1 MPLDM
6 PARLRGPEDGSSSAA
21 KLTLLWLQSGG
32 CGGCS
37 MSLLGAET
45 PDLFSTL
52 DLARIDILAHP
63 VLGPANADGFGALLD
78 RIRSREQPL
87 GILCLEGAVLRGP
100 NGTGR
105 FHMLAGTDTPMA
117 HLIAELARAA
127 RYVIAIGSCA
137 AYGGVTAAG
146 DNVTGAC
153 GLAFEGSEP
162 GGLLGAHFRSRS
174 GLPVIDISGC
184 PVHPEW
190 VTETL
195 VQLSLGR
202 FSAADLD
209 EFGRPRFFAGHFVHH
224 GCSRNEYY
232 EFKAS
237 AEAPG
242 QLGCMMEN
250 LGCIGTQ
257 AHGDCNIRL
266 WNGGGSCIRGG
277 YPCIGCTEPGFGER
291 DFPYLETP
299 KRGGIPLGLPADIP
313 KAWFVAL
320 AALAKA
326 ATPERLRRNALAET
340 ILAVPAADP
349 AKPSK

>member
-6 PARLRGPEDGSSSAA
+6 PARTQSLNGRTAA
-21 KLTLLWLQSGG
+21 RRMTLLWLQSGG

-45 PDLFSTL
+45 PDLFSVL
-52 DLARIDILAHP
+52 DLASIEVLAHP
-63 VLGPANADGFGALLD
+63 ALGPAGGGGLSALLS
-78 RIRSREQPL
+78 RIRSGAQPL
-87 GILCLEGAVLRGP
+87 DILCVEGAALRGP
-100 NGTGR
+100 DGTGR
-105 FHMLAGTDTPMA
+105 FHLLAGGGGVA
-117 HLIAELARAA
+117 VAQVIAELSKAA

-146 DNVTGAC
+146 DNVVDAC
-153 GLAFEGSEP
+153 GLSFEGTEP
-162 GGLLGAHFRSRS
+162 GGLLGADFHSRS
-174 GLPVIDISGC
+174 GLPVIAIAGC
-184 PVHPEW
+184 PVHPGW

-195 VQLSLGR
+195 SLLSLGLLP
-202 FSAADLD
+202 AGDLD
-209 EFGRPRFFAGHFVHH
+209 EFGRPGFVAGHFVHH
-224 GCSRNEYY
+224 GCTRNEYY

-237 AEAPG
+237 AEALG
-242 QLGCMMEN
+242 QSGCMMEN

-257 AHGDCNIRL
+257 VHGDCNIRL

-277 YPCIGCTEPGFGER
+277 YPCIGCTEPSFGER
-291 DFPYLETP
+291 DHPYLETP

-326 ATPERLRRNALAET
+326 ATPERLRRNAVAET
-340 ILAVPAADP
+340 IPTVPD
-349 AKPSK
+349 

>member
-6 PARLRGPEDGSSSAA
+6 PVRET
-21 KLTLLWLQSGG
+21 LTLLWLQSGG

-37 MSLLGAET
+37 MSLLGVET

-52 DLARIDILAHP
+52 DLAQIKVLAHP
-63 VLGPANADGFGALLD
+63 SFCEAGGDSFGDLLS
-78 RIRSREQPL
+78 RIRAGTHQL
-87 GILCLEGAVLRGP
+87 DILCLEGAALRGP
-100 NGTGR
+100 NGSGR
-105 FHMLAGTDTPMA
+105 FHVMAGSGIPMA
-117 HLIAELARAA
+117 QVIAETARAA

-146 DNVTGAC
+146 DNVTEAC

-162 GGLLGAHFRSRS
+162 GGLLGSGFRSPS
-174 GLPVIDISGC
+174 GLPVINISGC
-184 PVHPEW
+184 PVHPDW

-195 VQLSLGR
+195 VQLSLGQ

-209 EFGRPRFFAGHFVHH
+209 ESGRPRFYAEHLVHH
-224 GCSRNEYY
+224 GCTRNEYY

-277 YPCIGCTEPGFGER
+277 YPCIGCTEPGFGSL
-291 DFPYLETP
+291 DHPYLETP
-299 KRGGIPLGLPADIP
+299 KRGGIPLGLPSDIP

-326 ATPERLRRNALAET
+326 ATPERLRKNALAET
-340 ILAVPAADP
+340 ISVRPGIGP
-349 AKPSK
+349 AKSRK

>member
-6 PARLRGPEDGSSSAA
+6 PLHE
-21 KLTLLWLQSGG
+21 KLSLLWLQSGG

-37 MSLLGAET
+37 MSLLGAEA
-45 PDLFSTL
+45 PDLFSAL
-52 DLARIDILAHP
+52 DLARIEVLAHP
-63 VLGPANADGFGALLD
+63 SFCEAGAGDFAGVLS
-78 RIRSREQPL
+78 RVRSGEQPL
-87 GILCLEGAVLRGP
+87 DVLCLEGAVLRGP
-100 NGTGR
+100 GGSGR
-105 FHMLAGTDTPMA
+105 FHVMAGTGTPMA
-117 HLIAELARAA
+117 EVIAETARMA

-137 AYGGVTAAG
+137 AYGGVSAAG
-146 DNVTGAC
+146 DNITEAC

-162 GGLLGAHFRSRS
+162 GGLLGSGFRSRS
-174 GLPVIDISGC
+174 GLPVINISGC
-184 PVHPEW
+184 PIHPDW

-195 VQLSLGR
+195 LQISLGQLSA
-202 FSAADLD
+202 SDLD
-209 EFGRPRFFAGHFVHH
+209 ESGRPRFFAGHLVHH
-224 GCSRNEYY
+224 GCTRNEYY

-291 DFPYLETP
+291 DHPYLETP
-299 KRGGIPLGLPADIP
+299 KRGGIPLGLPTDIP

-326 ATPERLRRNALAET
+326 ATPERLRKNALAET
-340 ILAVPAADP
+340 AAAAP
-349 AKPSK
+349 GAGPGKPMK